1 MPESWRYKELE
12 NSEMIEKESNDFISD
27 QNINSNTP
35 GLLSPEIIHSDFCIR
50 AFKRMFWAF
59 LFFIDFRIGMNN
71 VHIDVLPD
79 FIGWIL
85 IAIALGWI
93 LELHSDIKFIRTLV
107 YWLIFLSIFDLVE
120 IQIPLKKTGSF
131 TYSIS
136 PLFFI
141 GIISVILTIIVI
153 WKLCGV
159 IMDMATAVNNVII
172 RNQAEF
178 RRKLYIGFIISIIFF
193 ASISFI
199 YPPFIFIAVVVGL
212 PLAIVVFCLLMGLMR
227 GTANMCRDKQNLRNN
242 NFDI

>member
-1 MPESWRYKELE
+1 MIENEFNRY
-12 NSEMIEKESNDFISD
+12 NSE
-27 QNINSNTP
+27 QNITSNAM
-35 GLLSPEIIHSDFCIR
+35 GLLSPEMIHSDLCIR
-50 AFKRMFWAF
+50 AFERMFWAF

-93 LELHSDIKFIRTLV
+93 LKLHSEIKFIRTLV

-131 TYSIS
+131 TYFIS

-141 GIISVILTIIVI
+141 GIISAILTIIVI

-159 IMDMATAVNNVII
+159 IMEMATAANNVTI

-178 RRKLYIGFIISIIFF
+178 RRKLYIFFTIFILFF

-199 YPPFIFIAVVVGL
+199 FPPFIFIAVIVGL

-227 GTANMCRDKQNLRNN
+227 GTANMCREKQSLPSN
-242 NFDI
+242 NFDA